1 MKKYIYISAVALGSL
16 MLGSC
21 ELDAPSYST
30 MDAEQVYTNPK
41 MAEDAVMAVLDVFGT
56 NNSYRNRLL
65 RYGAINTDIEWINTP
80 SYKDKETGK
89 YDVANY
95 DTEPSNDQIR
105 DGVIWSSLYSGIEK
119 ATIAIDY
126 LEKYSGENAELK
138 QLWGEAL
145 TLRAVLY
152 TELIK
157 YYGDVPARFEQTT
170 NSNIYLPRAS
180 RDEIILRLLDDLAE
194 AEKYCAWPNETP
206 ATSTTERVSK
216 SFVKGL
222 RARIALYGCGYAL
235 RDNNGKPDYS
245 ISTNPK
251 LSKEVMLPIVL
262 KECSEVIEHYWP
274 KGEKDDDEKKVSITL
289 PPFEQNFRKLCQD
302 ITTAGEESLWEIP
315 YVTGRGQFLYAY
327 APKHNGRDKWVAKD
341 GANYGGANGP
351 VPTFFYDYDPDDIR
365 RDITCVPYGFKDGVP
380 ELSKVQAMYF
390 GKVRYEWMARPV
402 DTQDDGVN
410 VQYMRLA
417 DVFLMAAEAA
427 NELGNRET
435 AWNYMEPV
443 LARAY
448 PDTKVEA
455 LGAKYKASK
464 EAFFEGIVEQRA
476 FEFAGEMIRKFDL
489 IRWGLLDTKLAE
501 TKRKLA
507 LLPQAD
513 DNGERIE
520 AVGPYQDIPSKLYYK
535 VDGTS
540 IKIYGLNHGDTDE
553 EGKRLVDE
561 EGYKSKGWFWGTT
574 DGKTTNLIT
583 DDIIN
588 GYYTVDKPSEHCVW
602 PIPSTII
609 ANDMMGL
616 LNNHFLGK

>member
-16 MLGSC
+16 MMTSC
-21 ELDAPSYST
+21 DMEAPSYST

-80 SYKDKETGK
+80 SYKDKESGK
-89 YDVANY
+89 YDAANY

-119 ATIAIDY
+119 ATIAINN
-126 LEKYSGENAELK
+126 LEKYSGSNAELR
-138 QLWGEAL
+138 QLLGEAL

-157 YYGDVPARFEQTT
+157 YYGDVPARFSETT
-170 NSNIYLPRAS
+170 NDNIYLPRSS
-180 RDEIILRLLDDLAE
+180 RDVVILQLLDDLAK
-194 AEKYCAWPNETP
+194 AEGLCAWPNETA
-206 ATSTTERVSK
+206 ATKTVERVSK

-235 RDNNGKPDYS
+235 RDNNGKPEYS
-245 ISTNPK
+245 ISTNPA
-251 LSKEVMLPIVL
+251 LSKDKMLTIVRDECL
-262 KECSEVIEHYWP
+262 DVIKNSKELS
-274 KGEKDDDEKKVSITL
+274 TL
-289 PPFEQNFRKLCQD
+289 PFEKNFRNLCED
-302 ITTAGEESLWEIP
+302 VTTAGEESLWEIP
-315 YVTGRGQFLYAY
+315 YVTGRGQYLYAY
-327 APKHNGRDKWVAKD
+327 APKHNGKDQWVVKD

-351 VPTFFYDYDPDDIR
+351 VPTFFYDFDSEDIR

-380 ELSKVQAMYF
+380 ELAKVQAMYF
-390 GKVRYEWMARPV
+390 GKVRYEWMKRTI
-402 DTQDDGVN
+402 DTQDDGIN
-410 VQYMRLA
+410 VQYMRLS
-417 DVFLMAAEAA
+417 DIYLMAAEAV
-427 NELGNRET
+427 NELDGPEA
-435 AWNYMEPV
+435 AWTYMKPV
-443 LARAY
+443 LDRAY
-448 PDTKVEA
+448 TNSDKVTA
-455 LGAKYKASK
+455 LGDKYKASK
-464 EAFFEGIVEQRA
+464 EAFFNGIVDQRA

-501 TKRKLA
+501 TKQKLM
-507 LLPQAD
+507 LLPRGD
-513 DNGERIE
+513 ESGERID
-520 AVGPYQDIPSKLYYK
+520 ADGPYKDIPSKLYYK

-553 EGKRLVDE
+553 EGKRLEKE

-588 GYYTVDKPSEHCVW
+588 GIYIVEKPSEHCVW
-602 PIPSTII
+602 PIPATII

-616 LNNHFLGK
+616 LNNDFLGK

>member
-16 MLGSC
+16 MMTSC
-21 ELDAPSYST
+21 DMEAPSYST

-80 SYKDKETGK
+80 SYKDKESGK
-89 YDVANY
+89 YDAANY

-119 ATIAIDY
+119 ATIAINN
-126 LEKYSGENAELK
+126 LEKYSGSNAELR
-138 QLWGEAL
+138 QLLGEAL

-157 YYGDVPARFEQTT
+157 YYGDVPARFSETT
-170 NSNIYLPRAS
+170 NDNIYLPRSS
-180 RDEIILRLLDDLAE
+180 RDVVILQLLDDLAK
-194 AEKYCAWPNETP
+194 AEGLCAWPNETA
-206 ATSTTERVSK
+206 ATKTVERVSK

-235 RDNNGKPDYS
+235 RDNNGKPEYS
-245 ISTNPK
+245 ISTNPA
-251 LSKEVMLPIVL
+251 LSKDKMLTIVRDECIDVIKNS
-262 KECSEVIEHYWP
+262 KELS
-274 KGEKDDDEKKVSITL
+274 TL
-289 PPFEQNFRKLCQD
+289 PFEKNFRNLCED
-302 ITTAGEESLWEIP
+302 VTTAGEESLWEIP
-315 YVTGRGQFLYAY
+315 YVTGRGQYLYAY
-327 APKHNGRDKWVAKD
+327 APKHNGKDQWVVKD

-351 VPTFFYDYDPDDIR
+351 VPTFFYDFDSEDIR

-380 ELSKVQAMYF
+380 ELAKVQAMYF
-390 GKVRYEWMARPV
+390 GKVRYEWMKRTI
-402 DTQDDGVN
+402 DTQDDGIN
-410 VQYMRLA
+410 VQYMRLS
-417 DVFLMAAEAA
+417 DIYLMAAEAV
-427 NELGNRET
+427 NELDGPEA
-435 AWNYMEPV
+435 AWTYMKPV
-443 LARAY
+443 LDRAY
-448 PDTKVEA
+448 TNSDKVTA
-455 LGAKYKASK
+455 LGDKYKASK
-464 EAFFEGIVEQRA
+464 EAFFNGIVDQRA

-501 TKRKLA
+501 TKQKLM
-507 LLPQAD
+507 LLPRGD
-513 DNGERIE
+513 ESGERID
-520 AVGPYQDIPSKLYYK
+520 ADGPYKDIPSKLYYK

-553 EGKRLVDE
+553 EGKRLEKE

-588 GYYTVDKPSEHCVW
+588 GIYTVEKPSEHCVW
-602 PIPSTII
+602 PIPATII

-616 LNNHFLGK
+616 LNNDFLGK

>member
-16 MLGSC
+16 MMTSC
-21 ELDAPSYST
+21 DMEAPSYST

-80 SYKDKETGK
+80 SYKDKESGK
-89 YDVANY
+89 YDAANY

-119 ATIAIDY
+119 ATIAINN
-126 LEKYSGENAELK
+126 LEKYSGSNAELR
-138 QLWGEAL
+138 QLLGEAL

-157 YYGDVPARFEQTT
+157 YYGDVPARFSETT
-170 NSNIYLPRAS
+170 NDNIYLPRSS
-180 RDEIILRLLDDLAE
+180 RDVVILQLLDDLAK
-194 AEKYCAWPNETP
+194 AEGLCAWPNETA
-206 ATSTTERVSK
+206 ATKTVERVSK

-235 RDNNGKPDYS
+235 RDNNGKPEYS
-245 ISTNPK
+245 ISTNPA
-251 LSKEVMLPIVL
+251 LSKDKMLTIVRDECL
-262 KECSEVIEHYWP
+262 DVIKNSKELS
-274 KGEKDDDEKKVSITL
+274 TL
-289 PPFEQNFRKLCQD
+289 PFEKNFRNLCED
-302 ITTAGEESLWEIP
+302 VTTAGEESLWEIP
-315 YVTGRGQFLYAY
+315 YVTGRGQYLYAY
-327 APKHNGRDKWVAKD
+327 APKHNGKDQWVVKD

-351 VPTFFYDYDPDDIR
+351 VPTFFYDFDSEDIR

-380 ELSKVQAMYF
+380 ELAKVQAMYF
-390 GKVRYEWMARPV
+390 GKVRYEWMKRTI
-402 DTQDDGVN
+402 DTQDDGIN
-410 VQYMRLA
+410 VQYMRLS
-417 DVFLMAAEAA
+417 DIYLMAAEAV
-427 NELGNRET
+427 NELDGPEA
-435 AWNYMEPV
+435 AWTYMKPV
-443 LARAY
+443 LDRAY
-448 PDTKVEA
+448 TNSDKVTA
-455 LGAKYKASK
+455 LGDKYKASK
-464 EAFFEGIVEQRA
+464 EAFFNGIVDQRA

-501 TKRKLA
+501 TKQKLM
-507 LLPQAD
+507 LLPRGD
-513 DNGERIE
+513 ESGERID
-520 AVGPYQDIPSKLYYK
+520 ADGPYKDIPSKLYYK

-553 EGKRLVDE
+553 EGKRLEKE

-588 GYYTVDKPSEHCVW
+588 GIYTVEKPSEHCVW
-602 PIPSTII
+602 PIPATII

-616 LNNHFLGK
+616 LNNDFLGK